1 MVIDPDNGKLLKSI
15 DFGHLADR
23 ITSVAFGGKYVFF
36 FKNICQLYANFST
49 SFSTFFI
56 GPDLMDIFVTSGSTK
71 NEDGSIKGGQLFVIK
86 DTGAKGIPAR
96 CFDPTKK

>member
-1 MVIDPDNGKLLKSI
+1 MG
-15 DFGHLADR
+15 
-23 ITSVAFGGKYVFF
+23 FF
-36 FKNICQLYANFST
+36 FSKNICQLYTTNF
-49 SFSTFFI
+49 FYIFK